1 MTLRDQLGR
10 VRWRKGKGFLQGD
23 LITRGRNRTSSWVA
37 SLPMQS
43 VLSNLPPWSHD
54 WARPRRN
61 TKSTTDATK
70 KKNYQ
75 KLLVSRPK
83 KLPNPEVESFF
94 TGNLVRSHNTV
105 NREKVSCCDYKGGG
119 ECWTL
124 VGVRGFPFYW
134 TFFFSSHCTV
144 ALEDFC
150 RTLSLWVTW

>member
-70 KKNYQ
+70 KK
-75 KLLVSRPK
+75 KLSKIISIKTK
-83 KLPNPEVESFF
+83 KITQPWSGILFYRKPGKEPQYSEQREGELLWLQRGWGVLDISGSQRLPILLDVF
-94 TGNLVRSHNTV
+94 L
-105 NREKVSCCDYKGGG
+105 
-119 ECWTL
+119 L
-124 VGVRGFPFYW
+124 FPLY
-134 TFFFSSHCTV
+134 SGSGR
-144 ALEDFC
+144 L
-150 RTLSLWVTW
+150 L